1 MSLVSVVE
9 WNVSLGSADISWGEV
24 LAIRTAAKT
33 SASHKD
39 GCEDEC
45 EP

>member
-9 WNVSLGSADISWGEV
+9 WNVSLGSADISWGGV